1 MGKLSVIWRYN
12 KIKIQKCNHI
22 LPSVIYITLPF
33 GWLQKCSLF
42 GSEVLNPETNDKRS
56 RRQKQ
61 ASMLLCFPSVP
72 KLSLFCN
79 SSKNIPASSKT
90 LKPLSSRWLVGMPQN
105 IPQTINSAQQLPRPL
120 KHSQCKVKANLH
132 RVLMRTKA
140 ARCCRNWDPLQTLL
154 HHLPYLTEGI
164 ERTASSIYWCIF
176 MCLLKWAKPENGDL
190 WQTSVMSPLNRGI
203 IHIFLG
209 VMLWC

>member
-120 KHSQCKVKANLH
+120 KHRWKPTYTECQWGLRQHV
-132 RVLMRTKA
+132 A
-140 ARCCRNWDPLQTLL
+140 AGTGTHFKHFCTTS
-154 HHLPYLTEGI
+154 LT
-164 ERTASSIYWCIF
+164 
-176 MCLLKWAKPENGDL
+176 
-190 WQTSVMSPLNRGI
+190 WQEV
-203 IHIFLG
+203 
-209 VMLWC
+209 